1 MNASARL
8 PLVLLLAAL
17 GGLPEVLHADGEPT
31 LRWRRDL
38 DVPDGVAEQRTV
50 ASRVLL
56 DGSWM
61 VVTDGEGGLH
71 ATRVDRATGAL
82 LSRVRVTAGLAAT
95 AVAVDPFGRVAV
107 AGGGSGSEAA
117 VALHDGRTGRP
128 LWPAPVPLAV
138 PPAQGWPALSGLA
151 FDSRGQLAVAGTVR
165 RDGRGEVVTAMLDA
179 AKGAVV
185 WGPLSWTDG
194 DASGVYGLEV
204 DAAGE
209 LVLLSG
215 TVGPGGWAVT
225 RRLRA
230 SDGAS
235 LWWATLPGLSGPAAL
250 RLARGRDPIVVVR
263 IGGAAE
269 GLRVVAYDGAS
280 GAVRWG
286 PVDELLR
293 RSYTHDFLSL
303 AVDGGGAAYIAASAP
318 GPGGDRVAVV
328 KVAADGRRAW
338 RTTYRSGTS
347 GGSEAV
353 YGLGLGR
360 GDRDLVLLTGW
371 LSHSGH
377 AESSLVGLE
386 ASAGRFRWRT
396 VTCEGA
402 GRGVLAIDPEE
413 RALAASLSFPGAN
426 VATVAAV
433 RVADGAALWPAVGW
447 SGGGRRG
454 AAVMLAADG
463 LGRVDVVSYG
473 YRPILDTIANQLD
486 ESSGR
491 TTWGPV
497 VVGGPYP
504 DWASGGVVG
513 TGGDLVVLSGAELQS
528 DPSIYRVSLQGI
540 RGSDGATAWGPV
552 LWAPPG
558 DTVTGIWALCRVGD
572 GDVVIAGRS
581 SVTASGPGRTFV
593 IRFRRSDGAVV
604 WGPVFLAPGVPG
616 EELFPRAIQSDGA
629 GDLLLTG
636 SLVPGASGGDSA
648 IATYKLR
655 GGTGEIAWGPV
666 TFAGTG
672 PGDAR
677 SAGLCVD
684 SAGDVVVLGV
694 KTDAVT
700 LQDLVTLKYAGATGA
715 LVWGPIRY
723 DGPDHR
729 ADVPRALALHPSGDV
744 VVAGTS
750 RDAGGSRHLI
760 VLRYAAADGH
770 VIWAATPVFA
780 SGREEETGDLAVD
793 ADGTV
798 FVAAKGWAWPSPEAG
813 LGTGLLLGLDGETG
827 AVSWAPYLFSNE
839 FALRLIARGGDPI
852 VATDTGPGVTILRL
866 TKKLVI
872 DPQASPGPA
881 SCAEPYSFTAAA
893 RNGTAP
899 LSWGVVAGA
908 LPGGVSISSGG
919 VVQGV
924 PAAEGTFPFR
934 LRVSDAT
941 GATSEREVEI
951 VVGPSSTG
959 VAILADRASTC
970 PGAAV
975 TLSVPGTFATYLWQP
990 GGETT
995 PAVVVRPDRPADFG
1009 VVVSNGGCES
1019 RGSVRVDVERPGGA
1033 SMVAP
1038 DYVVAGSAGHRA
1050 EVWGDEGGEYFW
1062 SIVNGAITAGQGT
1075 GRVEFAADAP
1085 GWLALSAEPVGGACP
1100 APTSGRLVA
1109 VGGPSSFHTLEPCRV
1124 VDTRNLF
1131 LGAPAL
1137 DGLSVRRLEV
1147 APGPCGIP
1155 GTARALSVNVTVTG
1169 PESDGNLRLF
1179 PADEALP
1186 ATSTIN
1192 FRSGQTRAA
1201 AAIVRLSSD
1210 GFANLAVRNDS
1221 PARVHL
1227 ILDVNG
1233 YFE

>member
-1 MNASARL
+1 M
-8 PLVLLLAAL
+8 
-17 GGLPEVLHADGEPT
+17 LHADDEPT

-56 DGSWM
+56 DGSWI
-61 VVTDGEGGLH
+61 VVTDGEGGLL
-71 ATRVDRATGAL
+71 ASRMNRATGAL
-82 LSRVRVTAGLAAT
+82 LSRVRVTTGLTAT

-107 AGGGSGSEAA
+107 AGGSGGTEAA
-117 VALHDGRTGRP
+117 VALHDGLTGRP

-138 PPAQGWPALSGLA
+138 PPAQGSPALSGLA
-151 FDSRGQLAVAGTVR
+151 FDSRGHLAVAGTVR
-165 RDGRGEVVTAMLDA
+165 RQGLGEVVTAMLDA
-179 AKGAVV
+179 ATGAVV
-185 WGPLSWTDG
+185 WGPLASTEG
-194 DASGVYGLEV
+194 DASRVYGLEV
-204 DAAGE
+204 DVAGD

-215 TVGPGGWAVT
+215 TVSPGGSALARHV
-225 RRLRA
+225 RA

-235 LWWATLPGLSGPAAL
+235 LWSATLPGLAGPAVL
-250 RLARGRDPIVVVR
+250 RLARGRDPVVVVR
-263 IGGAAE
+263 TEGNGG
-269 GLRVVAYDGAS
+269 GFRVVAYDGAS

-286 PVDELLR
+286 PVDEPLR
-293 RSYTHDFLSL
+293 RSYSYDFLWL
-303 AVDGGGAAYIAASAP
+303 AVDVAGAAYVAAVAP

-328 KVAADGRRAW
+328 KMADDGRRAW
-338 RTTYRSGTS
+338 RATYRSGTS
-347 GGSEAV
+347 SGSEAV

-371 LSHSGH
+371 LSYSGQ

-386 ASAGRFRWRT
+386 ASTGQFRWRT
-396 VTCEGA
+396 VMCEDA
-402 GRGVLAIDPEE
+402 GGGVLAIDPEE
-413 RALAASLSFPGAN
+413 RALAASLSLPGAN
-426 VATVAAV
+426 VATVAGV
-433 RVADGAALWPAVGW
+433 RVADGATLWPVVRW
-447 SGGGRRG
+447 NGGGRRG
-454 AAVMLAADG
+454 AAVMLATDG
-463 LGRVDVVSYG
+463 LGHVDIVSYG
-473 YRPILDTIANQLD
+473 YRPNLDTIAIQLD
-486 ESSGR
+486 ETSGR
-491 TTWGPV
+491 ATWSPV

-513 TGGDLVVLSGAELQS
+513 TGGDLVVVSGAELQS
-528 DPSIYRVSLQGI
+528 DPQIYRVSLQGI
-540 RGSDGATAWGPV
+540 RGNDGATAWGPV

-558 DTVTGIWALCRVGD
+558 DTVTGTWAMCRVGD

-581 SVTASGPGRTFV
+581 SVTASGPGRTFA

-604 WGPVFLAPGVPG
+604 WGPVFLAPGVAG
-616 EELFPRAIQSDGA
+616 AELLPRAIQSDGA

-636 SLVPGASGGDSA
+636 SLDPGASGGDSA

-672 PGDAR
+672 PGNAR
-677 SAGLCVD
+677 PAGLCVD
-684 SAGDVVVLGV
+684 SSGDVVVLGV

-700 LQDLVTLKYAGATGA
+700 LQDFVTLKYAGATGA
-715 LVWGPIRY
+715 LVWGPIRH

-729 ADVPRALALHPSGDV
+729 ADVPRAVALHPSGDV

-750 RDAGGSRHLI
+750 RDASGWRHLV
-760 VLRYAAADGH
+760 VLRYGATDGRA
-770 VIWAATPVFA
+770 IWAASPVFA

-798 FVAAKGWAWPSPEAG
+798 FVAAKAWAWPSPEAG
-813 LGTGLLLGLDGETG
+813 LGTGLILGLDGQTG
-827 AVSWAPYLFSNE
+827 AVSWAPYLFANE

-852 VATDTGPGVTILRL
+852 VATDTGPGVTVLRL

-872 DPQASPGPA
+872 DPQAIPGPA
-881 SCAEPYSFTAAA
+881 SCGEPFSFTAAA

-899 LSWGVVAGA
+899 LIWSVVAGA
-908 LPGGVSISSGG
+908 LPGGLSVSSGG

-934 LRVSDAT
+934 LHVADAT
-941 GATSEREVEI
+941 GATAERDLEI
-951 VVGPSSTG
+951 AVGPSSTDL
-959 VAILADRASTC
+959 AILADRVSTC

-995 PAVVVRPDRPADFG
+995 PTIVVRPDRPVDFG

-1050 EVWGDEGGEYFW
+1050 EVRGDEGGEYSW
-1062 SIVNGAITAGQGT
+1062 SIVNGTIIAGQGT
-1075 GRVEFAADAP
+1075 GRVDFAAGAP
-1085 GWLALSAEPVGGACP
+1085 GWLALSAEPAGGACP
-1100 APTSGRLVA
+1100 APASGRLVA

-1137 DGLSVRRLEV
+1137 DGLSVRQLEV
-1147 APGPCGIP
+1147 ASGPCGIP

-1210 GFANLAVRNDS
+1210 GFANLAVQNDS
-1221 PARVHL
+1221 PGRVHL